1 MAKFTFTAHLEWYEV
16 PPDAGPVNRHVSN
29 IWPFSEWREQYTKMV
44 PTLLPSLCSK
54 HKHLQLTPKLVGK
67 DPSIVWSERFY
78 KMFFCAHVFLSVV
91 LSNPVNHRSHVCLS
105 VDLMFSSRWSRITS
119 LMYSYHARI
128 SVISAILPSRTF
140 TLQGEMFESKS
151 GFCMK
156 YYNTWTLHAES
167 GISVWTW
174 RPLHR
179 PLRWFR
185 LVESS
190 ARWLTGLS
198 ADDKRGRWIWWIW

>member
-1 MAKFTFTAHLEWYEV
+1 
-16 PPDAGPVNRHVSN
+16 
-29 IWPFSEWREQYTKMV
+29 
-44 PTLLPSLCSK
+44 
-54 HKHLQLTPKLVGK
+54 
-67 DPSIVWSERFY
+67 
-78 KMFFCAHVFLSVV
+78 MFFCAHVFLSVV

-185 LVESS
+185 LAESS

-198 ADDKRGRWIWWIW
+198 ADDKRGRWICEYDRYWHWARWARPPAPDPSAWSDPGYPLWTHTGCSQKGGMR